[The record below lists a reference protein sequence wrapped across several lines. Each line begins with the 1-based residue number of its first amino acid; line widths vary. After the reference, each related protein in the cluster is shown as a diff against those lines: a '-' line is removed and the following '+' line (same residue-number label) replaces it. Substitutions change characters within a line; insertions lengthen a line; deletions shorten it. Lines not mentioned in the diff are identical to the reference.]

1 MNQAAVLTVTVSYS
15 VTGGT
20 ASGGGVN
27 YTLSA
32 GSLSISPGDAS
43 QTIDVAITGNAVAE
57 SEETLVLTLSDPQN
71 AALGATTSL
80 TLTIQEARSFIY
92 RPLVLREAGAE
103 P

>member
-1 MNQAAVLTVTVSYS
+1 M
-15 VTGGT
+15 
-20 ASGGGVN
+20 
-27 YTLSA
+27 
-32 GSLSISPGDAS
+32 SL
-43 QTIDVAITGNAVAE
+43 
-57 SEETLVLTLSDPQN
+57 LTLSDPQN